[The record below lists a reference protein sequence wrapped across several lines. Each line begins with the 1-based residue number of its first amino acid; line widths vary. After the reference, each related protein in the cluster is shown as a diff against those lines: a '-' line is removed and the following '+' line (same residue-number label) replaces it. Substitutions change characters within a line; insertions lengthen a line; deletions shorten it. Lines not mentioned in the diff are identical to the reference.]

1 MKKITTALFISF
13 IGSLSVFTA
22 CADDR
27 DIAAPNEKV
36 LATFRNQ
43 YPDTDFVEWEKE
55 GSFFVAEF
63 RIEGIEAEAWY
74 DKNGQWISTEVEIA
88 AANLP
93 EKVKTAFAHTGYAGW
108 KIEDCDQI
116 IRPQDTLYLI
126 EVENTKDKEIDL
138 LFDKYGKL
146 LEEKRN
152 IRMPL

>member
-1 MKKITTALFISF
+1 MKKITTVLFITA

-36 LATFRNQ
+36 LATFKNQ
-43 YPDTDFVEWEKE
+43 YPDTNFVEWEKE
-55 GSFFVAEF
+55 GSYFVAEF
-63 RIEGIEAEAWY
+63 QIDGIEAEAWY
-74 DKNGQWISTEVEIA
+74 DKGGRWISTEKEISV
-88 AANLP
+88 ANLP
-93 EKVKTAFAHTGYAGW
+93 EEVKTAFKHTGYATW

-116 IRPQDTLYLI
+116 IRPMDTLYLI
-126 EVENTKDKEIDL
+126 EVENIKDKEVDL

-146 LEEKRN
+146 LEEKRD